1 MFSVKCGLIVITR
14 GDTGLITV
22 EPRDGYTPTPKD
34 RAIFTVAQMP
44 GAKTVISKVVT
55 PDESGVVRIPLM
67 SADTNDLPRER
78 QCEYTWSLRYA
89 LDAVMTG
96 DTVTGWREMIT
107 PIPAGQFVVLE
118 ANDFPSGVS
127 CPEDERLPVKIE
139 SLKGER
145 GEQGERGER
154 GEKGEKGNRGEK
166 GERGER
172 GIQGAQGEKGDA
184 LRFDDLT
191 IEQKAQLK
199 GERGERGEKGEQGER
214 GERGVQGIQGATGAQ
229 GRQGDTGLRGAKGD
243 PFVYADF
250 TPEQLAALKGEPGKD
265 GAPGEPGKDAPQ
277 EAVLFIEQ
285 TLDEAQKAQA
295 RANIGAA
302 DAARQNALVGSE
314 TGNPI
319 TVDDAFAAPLRGLT
333 VYGRSTQDGTPTPDA
348 PVPIVS
354 AGDGGS
360 VVVKVTGKNQMPPNL
375 KYGDVVECFIKKNT
389 PIALVF
395 KGDLVSQGGN
405 ILFFDENGNENWFG
419 IDKGKAE
426 HYIKYTVNL
435 IKFQYLLENMVSENV
450 CLTWN
455 ASSPDYEPYHEQLL
469 TLPTPTGLPGI
480 PVTSG
485 GNYTDSTG
493 QQWVCDEVDLEK
505 GVMVQRVNAVDL
517 STCTITGTTE
527 LAVTKRLSILLP
539 IRGRDY
545 KSEAICSRLRF
556 LVSFTEDTPHF
567 YVDVANAQVFI
578 PIGAKNPE
586 EGEYILF
593 YALATPIETPLTP
606 AEIAAYKALT
616 AYAPDTVVQ
625 VSDGAGLK
633 LDYQRDV
640 NIVIKNLEDAIA
652 SMTTT

>member
-1 MFSVKCGLIVITR
+1 MFSVKCGLIAITR

-22 EPRDGYTPTPKD
+22 EPKDGYTPTPKD
-34 RAIFTVAQMP
+34 RAIFTVAEMP

-55 PDESGVVRIPLM
+55 PDDRGVVRIPLM
-67 SADTNDLPRER
+67 SADTNDLPREK

-96 DTVTGWREMIT
+96 DAVTGWREMIT

-154 GEKGEKGNRGEK
+154 GEKGEKGDRGEK

-191 IEQKAQLK
+191 LEQKAQLK

-250 TPEQLAALKGEPGKD
+250 TPEQLAALKGEPGRD

-277 EAVLFIEQ
+277 EAVLYTAQ
-285 TLDEAQKAQA
+285 TLDDAQKAQA
-295 RANIGAA
+295 RENIRAA
-302 DAARQNALVGSE
+302 DAALQNVLVGSE

-319 TVDDAFAAPLRGLT
+319 TVDDAFAAPLCGLT
-333 VYGRSTQDGTPTPDA
+333 VYGKSTQDGTPTPDN

-360 VVVKVTGKNQMPPNL
+360 VAVTLSDG
-375 KYGDVVECFIKKNT
+375 
-389 PIALVF
+389 
-395 KGDLVSQGGN
+395 
-405 ILFFDENGNENWFG
+405 
-419 IDKGKAE
+419 KGKTQA
-426 HYIKYTVNL
+426 
-435 IKFQYLLENMVSENV
+435 
-450 CLTWN
+450 
-455 ASSPDYEPYHEQLL
+455 L
-469 TLPTPTGLPGI
+469 TLPTPNGLPGI
-480 PVTSG
+480 PVKSG
-485 GNYTDSTG
+485 GNYTDQSG
-493 QQWVCDEVDLEK
+493 QQWVCDEVDLER
-505 GVMVQRVNAVDL
+505 GVRVQRIASFVIDAKNANNIYVTNVYTHVTVAVSARIKTPED
-517 STCTITGTTE
+517 TITSLE
-527 LAVTKRLSILLP
+527 VRNNRNLFCEVLP
-539 IRGRDY
+539 WMANAWARTVNSMGFVEKGAIDFTIENSYLGL
-545 KSEAICSRLRF
+545 SEASTDNERKTA
-556 LVSFTEDTPHF
+556 LVKYFTTQPCRVV
-567 YVDVANAQVFI
+567 YRI
-578 PIGAKNPE
+578 
-586 EGEYILF
+586 
-593 YALATPIETPLTP
+593 ATPIETPLTP

-625 VSDGAGLK
+625 ASDGAGVK
-633 LDYQRDV
+633 LGYQRDV
-640 NIVIKNLEDAIA
+640 NITIKKLEDAIA

>member
-1 MFSVKCGLIVITR
+1 MFSVKCGLIAITR

-22 EPRDGYTPTPKD
+22 EPKDGYTPTPKD
-34 RAIFTVAQMP
+34 RAIFTVAGMP

-96 DTVTGWREMIT
+96 DVVTGWREMIT

-154 GEKGEKGNRGEK
+154 GEKGEKGDRGEK

-250 TPEQLAALKGEPGKD
+250 TPEQLAALKGEKGE
-265 GAPGEPGKDAPQ
+265 PGEPGKDAPQ
-277 EAVLFIEQ
+277 EAVLYTAQ
-285 TLDEAQKAQA
+285 TLDDAQKAQA
-295 RANIGAA
+295 RENIMAA
-302 DAARQNALVGSE
+302 STARQNVLVGSE

-319 TVDDAFAAPLRGLT
+319 SVDDAFAAPLCGLT
-333 VYGRSTQDGTPTPDA
+333 VYGRSTQDGTPSPDNPA
-348 PVPIVS
+348 PIVS
-354 AGDGGS
+354 AGDGGTI
-360 VVVKVTGKNQMPPNL
+360 VLTLNDGNGKTQ
-375 KYGDVVECFIKKNT
+375 T
-389 PIALVF
+389 
-395 KGDLVSQGGN
+395 
-405 ILFFDENGNENWFG
+405 
-419 IDKGKAE
+419 
-426 HYIKYTVNL
+426 
-435 IKFQYLLENMVSENV
+435 
-450 CLTWN
+450 
-455 ASSPDYEPYHEQLL
+455 L
-469 TLPTPTGLPGI
+469 TLPTPNGLPGI

-493 QQWVCDEVDLEK
+493 QQWVCDEVDLER
-505 GVMVQRVNAVDL
+505 GVMVQRISKGRVNTSNGSINEQYRLAL
-517 STCTITGTTE
+517 TISGSEGKDGSFPSVISITPYTSWTSCVSGTS
-527 LAVTKRLSILLP
+527 LYLKNIA
-539 IRGRDY
+539 
-545 KSEAICSRLRF
+545 KSEGSFYTAEELKALAI
-556 LVSFTEDTPHF
+556 D
-567 YVDVANAQVFI
+567 VDFVYQ
-578 PIGAKNPE
+578 
-586 EGEYILF
+586 
-593 YALATPIETPLTP
+593 LATPIETLLTP
-606 AEIAAYKALT
+606 AELAAYKALT
-616 AYAPDTVVQ
+616 TYAPDTVVQ
-625 VSDGAGLK
+625 ASDGAGVK
-633 LDYQRDV
+633 LGYQRDA
-640 NIVIKNLEDAIA
+640 NIVIKKLEDAIA
-652 SMTTT
+652 SMTAT

>member
-1 MFSVKCGLIVITR
+1 MFSVKCGLIAITR

-22 EPRDGYTPTPKD
+22 EPKDGYTPTPKD
-34 RAIFTVAQMP
+34 RAFFTVAQMP
-44 GAKTVISKVVT
+44 DAKTVISKVVT

-67 SADTNDLPRER
+67 SADTNDLPKDR
-78 QCEYTWSLRYA
+78 QREYTWSLRYA

-96 DTVTGWREMIT
+96 DAVTGWREMIT

-154 GEKGEKGNRGEK
+154 GEKGEKGDRGEK

-191 IEQKAQLK
+191 LEQKAQLK

-277 EAVLFIEQ
+277 EAVLYTAQ

-295 RANIGAA
+295 RENIGAA
-302 DAARQNALVGSE
+302 DASLQNVLVGSE

-319 TVDDAFAAPLRGLT
+319 TVDDAFAAPLCGLT
-333 VYGRSTQDGTPTPDA
+333 VYGKSTQDGTPSPDN

-360 VVVKVTGKNQMPPNL
+360 VAVEVTGANVLEGTKPGVELTPQGATYTIHENGISITGTAINLFTILLHDDVRRPLTRDTYYLTTSGLSSSVTLNFYFVGKFSSDMQNQKVTL
-375 KYGDVVECFIKKNT
+375 SRDVDFSLRLQIEKGTTLNT
-389 PIALVF
+389 TVQVSLTRNKIATY
-395 KGDLVSQGGN
+395 S
-405 ILFFDENGNENWFG
+405 
-419 IDKGKAE
+419 
-426 HYIKYTVNL
+426 
-435 IKFQYLLENMVSENV
+435 
-450 CLTWN
+450 
-455 ASSPDYEPYHEQLL
+455 PYHEQLL
-469 TLPTPTGLPGI
+469 MLPTPNGLPGI

-485 GNYTDSTG
+485 GNYTDPQG
-493 QQWVCDEVDLEK
+493 QQWVCDEVDFGK
-505 GVMVQRVNAVDL
+505 GVKVQRVDKAAFDSTKTLAEQNA
-517 STCTITGTTE
+517 I
-527 LAVTKRLSILLP
+527 
-539 IRGRDY
+539 
-545 KSEAICSRLRF
+545 
-556 LVSFTEDTPHF
+556 
-567 YVDVANAQVFI
+567 
-578 PIGAKNPE
+578 
-586 EGEYILF
+586 
-593 YALATPIETPLTP
+593 LATPVETPLTP

-616 AYAPDTVVQ
+616 AYVPDTVVQ
-625 VSDGAGLK
+625 ASDGAGVK
-633 LDYQRDV
+633 LGYQRDV
-640 NIVIKNLEDAIA
+640 NIVIKKLEDAIA
-652 SMTTT
+652 SMTAT

>member
-1 MFSVKCGLIVITR
+1 MFSVKCGMIAITR

-22 EPRDGYTPTPKD
+22 EPKDGYTPTAKD

-67 SADTNDLPRER
+67 SADTNDLPKDR
-78 QCEYTWSLRYA
+78 QREYTWSLRYA

-96 DTVTGWREMIT
+96 DAVTGWREMIT
-107 PIPAGQFVVLE
+107 PIPSGQFVVLE

-154 GEKGEKGNRGEK
+154 GEKGEKGDRGEK

-191 IEQKAQLK
+191 LEQKAQLK

-214 GERGVQGIQGATGAQ
+214 GERGEQGIQGATGAQ

-265 GAPGEPGKDAPQ
+265 APQ
-277 EAVLFIEQ
+277 EAVLYIEQ
-285 TLDEAQKAQA
+285 TLSEAQKTRA
-295 RANIGAA
+295 RENIGAA
-302 DAARQNALVGSE
+302 DAARKNVLVGSE

-319 TVDDAFAAPLRGLT
+319 AVDDAFAAPLRGLT
-333 VYGRSTQDGTPTPDA
+333 VYGKSTQDGTPSPDN

-354 AGDGGS
+354 AGDDGS
-360 VVVKVTGKNQMPPNL
+360 VAVRVTGKNLLNPSLFQNN
-375 KYGDVVECFIKKNT
+375 KYQSFNVES
-389 PIALVF
+389 
-395 KGDLVSQGGN
+395 GYY
-405 ILFFDENGNENWFG
+405 G
-419 IDKGKAE
+419 ID
-426 HYIKYTVNL
+426 NL
-435 IKFQYLLENMVSENV
+435 SGWWITGFQPCCPNTTYHFNKSLAGGCFYDNEKKVIGVIGFEFSMKTPAKCVYYCINFSEQETHFGTPVIATVSESTV
-450 CLTWN
+450 Y
-455 ASSPDYEPYHEQLL
+455 SPYCEQLL
-469 TLPTPTGLPGI
+469 TLPTPNSLPGI

-485 GNYTDSTG
+485 GTYTDQSG
-493 QQWVCDEVDLEK
+493 QQWVCDEVDLER
-505 GVMVQRVNAVDL
+505 GVRVQRVDKAAFDSTKTLAEQNA
-517 STCTITGTTE
+517 I
-527 LAVTKRLSILLP
+527 
-539 IRGRDY
+539 
-545 KSEAICSRLRF
+545 
-556 LVSFTEDTPHF
+556 
-567 YVDVANAQVFI
+567 
-578 PIGAKNPE
+578 
-586 EGEYILF
+586 
-593 YALATPIETPLTP
+593 LATPIETPLTP
-606 AEIAAYKALT
+606 SEIAAYKALT
-616 AYAPDTVVQ
+616 AYASDTVVQ
-625 VSDGAGLK
+625 ATDGAGIK

-640 NIVIKNLEDAIA
+640 NLVVKKLEDAIA

>member
-1 MFSVKCGLIVITR
+1 MFSVKCGLIAITR

-22 EPRDGYTPTPKD
+22 EPKDGYTPTPKD
-34 RAIFTVAQMP
+34 RAIFTVAEMP

-67 SADTNDLPRER
+67 SADTDDLPRER

-96 DTVTGWREMIT
+96 DAVTGWREMIT

-154 GEKGEKGNRGEK
+154 GEKGEKGDRGEK

-250 TPEQLAALKGEPGKD
+250 TPEQLAALKGEPGRD

-277 EAVLFIEQ
+277 EAVLYTAQ
-285 TLDEAQKAQA
+285 TLDDAQKAQA
-295 RANIGAA
+295 RENIGAA
-302 DAARQNALVGSE
+302 DAAWQDVLVGGE

-319 TVDDAFAAPLRGLT
+319 AVDDAFAAPLRGLT

-354 AGDGGS
+354 AGDGGTILAT
-360 VVVKVTGKNQMPPNL
+360 VGDGADGQQTITLQTPN
-375 KYGDVVECFIKKNT
+375 
-389 PIALVF
+389 
-395 KGDLVSQGGN
+395 
-405 ILFFDENGNENWFG
+405 
-419 IDKGKAE
+419 
-426 HYIKYTVNL
+426 
-435 IKFQYLLENMVSENV
+435 
-450 CLTWN
+450 
-455 ASSPDYEPYHEQLL
+455 
-469 TLPTPTGLPGI
+469 GLPGI

-485 GNYTDSTG
+485 GNYTDPQG
-493 QQWVCDEVDLEK
+493 QQWVCDEVDLER
-505 GVMVQRVNAVDL
+505 GVRVRRIASFVINAENTNNIFVTNEYTNVTVAVNARIYTPEKTNPSNTTRTLFCEALPWAPNVWANTENVMGFVEKNSVDFSIKNSYL
-517 STCTITGTTE
+517 GTTE
-527 LAVTKRLSILLP
+527 ASTYNER
-539 IRGRDY
+539 
-545 KSEAICSRLRF
+545 ATA
-556 LVSFTEDTPHF
+556 LVKYFT
-567 YVDVANAQVFI
+567 
-578 PIGAKNPE
+578 GNPCRVI
-586 EGEYILF
+586 YRI
-593 YALATPIETPLTP
+593 ATPVETPLTP

-616 AYAPDTVVQ
+616 TYAPDTVVQ
-625 VSDGAGLK
+625 ASDGAGVK
-633 LDYQRDV
+633 LRYQRDV
-640 NIVIKNLEDAIA
+640 NIVIKKLEDAIA
-652 SMTTT
+652 SMTAT

>member
-1 MFSVKCGLIVITR
+1 MFSVKCGLIAITR

-22 EPRDGYTPTPKD
+22 QPKDGYTPTPKD
-34 RAIFTVAQMP
+34 RAIFTVAEMP

-55 PDESGVVRIPLM
+55 PDEGGIVRIPLM
-67 SADTNDLPRER
+67 SADTNDLPKDR
-78 QCEYTWSLRYA
+78 QREYTWSLRYA

-107 PIPAGQFVVLE
+107 PIPSGQFVVLE

-154 GEKGEKGNRGEK
+154 GEKGEKGDRGEK

-191 IEQKAQLK
+191 LEQKAQLK

-250 TPEQLAALKGEPGKD
+250 TPEQLAALKGEPGRD

-277 EAVLFIEQ
+277 EAVLYIEQ
-285 TLDEAQKAQA
+285 TLSEVQKTRA
-295 RANIGAA
+295 RENIGAA
-302 DAARQNALVGSE
+302 DAAQLNILVGTE

-319 TVDDAFAAPLRGLT
+319 AVDDAFSAPLCGLT
-333 VYGRSTQDGTPTPDA
+333 VYGRSTQDGTPSPDN

-354 AGDGGS
+354 AGDSGTIT
-360 VVVKVTGKNQMPPNL
+360 VTIGDGADEQKTITLQTPN
-375 KYGDVVECFIKKNT
+375 
-389 PIALVF
+389 
-395 KGDLVSQGGN
+395 
-405 ILFFDENGNENWFG
+405 
-419 IDKGKAE
+419 
-426 HYIKYTVNL
+426 
-435 IKFQYLLENMVSENV
+435 
-450 CLTWN
+450 
-455 ASSPDYEPYHEQLL
+455 
-469 TLPTPTGLPGI
+469 GLPGI

-485 GNYTDSTG
+485 GNYIDPQG
-493 QQWVCDEVDLEK
+493 QQWVCDEVDLER
-505 GVMVQRVNAVDL
+505 GVMVQRVSKGRVNTSAGSINEQYRLALDVPGNEGKDGASPCIISL
-517 STCTITGTTE
+517 TPYTSWTSCVAGTK
-527 LAVTKRLSILLP
+527 LYLKNIV
-539 IRGRDY
+539 
-545 KSEAICSRLRF
+545 KSEG
-556 LVSFTEDTPHF
+556 SFYT
-567 YVDVANAQVFI
+567 A
-578 PIGAKNPE
+578 E
-586 EGEYILF
+586 ELK
-593 YALATPIETPLTP
+593 ALAIDVDFVYQLAIPIETPLTP

-616 AYAPDTVVQ
+616 TYAPDTVVQ
-625 VSDGAGLK
+625 ASDGAGLK
-633 LDYQRDV
+633 LGYQRDV
-640 NIVIKNLEDAIA
+640 SIVIKNLEDAIA
-652 SMTTT
+652 SMTAT